1 MKKIVSEEEEIEA
14 RNNILQVNDYD
25 HLSSENDIEE
35 LLKTLASK
43 IKKKENSLI
52 TAENEVKWD
61 LIFIDEIKINQQ
73 QNLF

>member
-1 MKKIVSEEEEIEA
+1 
-14 RNNILQVNDYD
+14 VNDYD

-35 LLKTLASK
+35 LKTLASK

-52 TAENEVKWD
+52 TAENEIEWD